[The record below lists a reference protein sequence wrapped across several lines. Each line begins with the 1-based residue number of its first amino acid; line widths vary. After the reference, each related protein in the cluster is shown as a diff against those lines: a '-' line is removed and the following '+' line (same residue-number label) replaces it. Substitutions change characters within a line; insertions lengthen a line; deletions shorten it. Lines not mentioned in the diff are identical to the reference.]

1 MSVQITELPQRKHQ
15 PVISAAD
22 LECLEHIRNV
32 GQFVGDMMQVQDC
45 TSVRRDP
52 AQPLQLTS
60 VIYLMAAQ
68 LDSVVERCNQ
78 RWLTGEANV

>member
-1 MSVQITELPQRKHQ
+1 MPAHINALPQSKHQ
-15 PVISAAD
+15 PAISAAD
-22 LECLEHIRNV
+22 LECLAHIRNV

-68 LDSVVERCNQ
+68 LDSVVERCNE
-78 RWLTGEANV
+78 RWLTGEGSV